1 MSGVGKYA
9 SRFSRGKTHYWKNYI
24 NSVLIYL
31 HFMHPCIWIDETLDA
46 IHRKIKIYNYTIL
59 KIIKYLQLYITDEKK
74 SLIYHSSI
82 IKLFLTYDVTDVYMQ
97 R

>member
-1 MSGVGKYA
+1 MFLGEAQKGGEGHVG
-9 SRFSRGKTHYWKNYI
+9 SRKICQSFFKRKTHYWKNYI

-59 KIIKYLQLYITDEKK
+59 KIIKYLQIYITDVKK
-74 SLIYHSSI
+74 K
-82 IKLFLTYDVTDVYMQ
+82 KLNIS
-97 R
+97 